1 MPRHCLSKPIIHSS
15 LAFHFPVRVR
25 KPYQLR
31 LKEEPMTRFNN
42 SPVFKFPKVAPS
54 AKRPP
59 AMQKTPVPDRWV
71 RKIPCRRNRQPIP
84 AFLPGKSHGLRSL
97 VGCRLWGRTESDT
110 TDATE
115 QTEQGAWSATV
126 YRIARAAH
134 DLATKPPHHQCLKD
148 HGESQASASE
158 EAWDIWGERY
168 SLVPHRSA

>member
-1 MPRHCLSKPIIHSS
+1 MPRHCLSKPTTHSS

-31 LKEEPMTRFNN
+31 LKEGPMTRFNN

-115 QTEQGAWSATV
+115 QQQQQQSSGYQGPVGGGNGHSA
-126 YRIARAAH
+126 H
-134 DLATKPPHHQCLKD
+134 WLQNF
-148 HGESQASASE
+148 
-158 EAWDIWGERY
+158 
-168 SLVPHRSA
+168 SLGKWKRFEMSNSNGCMIMWMYLMLLNG